1 MVISDDIY
9 YREED
14 AEDDYEYTDEEI
26 EKIEKELL
34 REYYESVLDERTL
47 ALWIAN
53 RDSDS

>member
-9 YREED
+9 YKEKD

-26 EKIEKELL
+26 ERIKKDLL

-47 ALWIAN
+47 ALWLAN

>member
-1 MVISDDIY
+1 MIISDDIY

-26 EKIEKELL
+26 EKIEKDLL

-47 ALWIAN
+47 ALWLAKRN
-53 RDSDS
+53 SDL

>member
-1 MVISDDIY
+1 MIISDDIY

-26 EKIEKELL
+26 ERIKKDLL
-34 REYYESVLDERTL
+34 RDYYESVLDERML